1 MNLPLDISS
10 GVAAAREEGKPIVA
24 LETAIVSHGLPYPDN
39 VETVLAS
46 EEEIKRIGALAASIA
61 VIEGRIRVG
70 LDTVEL
76 ERMATSKNVV
86 KLSRSDISLALA
98 GRWTGSTTVSA
109 TMICSRLAG
118 IQVFAT
124 GGIGGVHRGAE
135 ISFDV
140 SADLIELANSPVV
153 VVASG
158 AKAILDIPKTL
169 EFLET
174 LGVPAIAFGQNYF
187 PGFWSKSSGYRAPY
201 RFDSPADIANSF
213 RLRRDLGIRG
223 GILVA
228 NPVPAENALPLTEI
242 NQWIDRALQDLDARQ
257 IRGKSV
263 TPFLLER
270 IAELSD
276 GRSLKANK
284 DLIKSNASLAAQIAI
299 NLNQTNVASPASAF
313 RSRRNSA

>member
-1 MNLPLDISS
+1 
-10 GVAAAREEGKPIVA
+10 
-24 LETAIVSHGLPYPDN
+24 
-39 VETVLAS
+39 
-46 EEEIKRIGALAASIA
+46 
-61 VIEGRIRVG
+61 
-70 LDTVEL
+70 
-76 ERMATSKNVV
+76 
-86 KLSRSDISLALA
+86 
-98 GRWTGSTTVSA
+98 
-109 TMICSRLAG
+109 
-118 IQVFAT
+118 
-124 GGIGGVHRGAE
+124 
-135 ISFDV
+135 
-140 SADLIELANSPVV
+140 
-153 VVASG
+153 
-158 AKAILDIPKTL
+158 
-169 EFLET
+169 
-174 LGVPAIAFGQNYF
+174 
-187 PGFWSKSSGYRAPY
+187 
-201 RFDSPADIANSF
+201 
-213 RLRRDLGIRG
+213 LRRDLGIRG